1 LLKKVLYYFN
11 NRKIFL
17 NIQQNIGGFT
27 MTEITV
33 ELTDKP
39 KEKPAPDELGFGHYF
54 TDHMFIMD
62 YTEGKGWH
70 DPRIVPYQ
78 KICLE
83 PSSMVFHYGQTVF
96 EGLKAYRTPDGE
108 VQLFRPDANFRRLN
122 HSNERLVIPPV
133 DEDLALEALKKLV
146 DIDRDWVP
154 DAPGTS
160 LYIRPFI
167 IATEP
172 FLGVHPAK
180 NYLFMIILSPSGSY
194 YKEGIN
200 PLKIMVEERYVR
212 AVVGGTGEVKTG
224 GNYASS
230 LIGQINAEKEGYSQT
245 LWLDGVE
252 KRYIEEVGS
261 MNIFFKIDGKVITP
275 ALTGSILPGITR
287 DSMIKVLQSK
297 NIPVEE
303 RRISIDEVVEAAQNG
318 TLEEVFGTGTAAVI
332 SPVGELKYLDHRI
345 IINDGKIGEVSQML
359 YDTLTGIQYGRI
371 EDPFGWTVRV

>member
-1 LLKKVLYYFN
+1 MLKKVLYYFN